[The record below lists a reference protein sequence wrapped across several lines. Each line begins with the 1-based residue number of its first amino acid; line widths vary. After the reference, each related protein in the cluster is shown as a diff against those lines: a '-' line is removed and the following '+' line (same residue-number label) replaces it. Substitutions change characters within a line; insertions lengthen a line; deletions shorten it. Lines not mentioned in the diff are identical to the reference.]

1 MMNVFIL
8 FLFISTTQC
17 FILPPK
23 IHHSRTTTHI
33 NLYDNNKKREINE
46 RLINLLKKNTNITN
60 NLFYNNFISLIN
72 ENINNCIIY
81 LLKKEYNIED
91 PDYYEREDA
100 FNKKFYKI
108 EDSFN
113 KNTNYFFKQDS
124 NYNSNYTNLIF
135 NHINAVNSLNDKVI
149 NTINSINV
157 SSFNENLKWM
167 KKMMSIPTKQEMV
180 RTINK
185 SNDFLYKKLDDF
197 VYKTVKN
204 NNNNNPFIN
213 LHYMLFKNQILES
226 LTSTEHTKH
235 SDDCDCL
242 ECHCYECHVK
252 GCYDNESYMK
262 DCEDCHKECSVCCHC
277 DDCDDDC
284 IIEYDEN
291 DILVNKEKDRS
302 CNHNSK
308 TETKSSVK
316 LDDITD
322 NNFIDTIGLVPVGI
336 FPNFII
342 RFLLKKLL
350 IPF

>member
-1 MMNVFIL
+1 MNVFIL
-8 FLFISTTQC
+8 FCVIYTSQG

-23 IHHSRTTTHI
+23 MHRTQRSI
-33 NLYDNNKKREINE
+33 KLYDNNEKREKNE
-46 RLINLLKKNTNITN
+46 NLINLLNKNTNLTN
-60 NLFYNNFISLIN
+60 IMYNNFISSIN
-72 ENINNCIIY
+72 ENVNNCLIY
-81 LLKKEYNIED
+81 LLKKEYDIDTE
-91 PDYYEREDA
+91 YEREIL
-100 FNKKFYKI
+100 FNKKFIEPI

-135 NHINAVNSLNDKVI
+135 NHIHAVNSLNDKVI

-167 KKMMSIPTKQEMV
+167 KKTMSIPTKQEMV

-185 SNDFLYKKLDDF
+185 SNDFLYKRLDDF

-235 SDDCDCL
+235 SDDCDCQ

-262 DCEDCHKECSVCCHC
+262 DCEECHKECSVCCHC

-291 DILVNKEKDRS
+291 DILINKEKDRS

-308 TETKSSVK
+308 SSVK
-316 LDDITD
+316 LDYDDITD
-322 NNFIDTIGLVPVGI
+322 NNFIDTVGLVPVGI

-342 RFLLKKLL
+342 RFLIKKLL

>member
-1 MMNVFIL
+1 MNVFIL
-8 FLFISTTQC
+8 FCVIYTSQG

-23 IHHSRTTTHI
+23 MHRTQRTI
-33 NLYDNNKKREINE
+33 KLYDNNKKREKNE
-46 RLINLLKKNTNITN
+46 NLINLLNKNTNLTN
-60 NLFYNNFISLIN
+60 IMYNNFISSIN
-72 ENINNCIIY
+72 ENVNNCLIY
-81 LLKKEYNIED
+81 LLKKEYDIDAE
-91 PDYYEREDA
+91 YEREIL
-100 FNKKFYKI
+100 FNKKFIEPI

-135 NHINAVNSLNDKVI
+135 KHIHAVNSLNDKVI

-167 KKMMSIPTKQEMV
+167 KKTMSIPTKQEMV

-302 CNHNSK
+302 CNHNHIHSK
-308 TETKSSVK
+308 ECSKSDY
-316 LDDITD
+316 DDITD

-342 RFLLKKLL
+342 RFLLKNLL